1 LPPVFISAE
10 NHETEREE
18 KARTMSQKN
27 GGFTLIE
34 MLVVTAIV
42 GILAALL
49 IPQFITSIQKAKQ
62 KGTMQDMNGIAKAI
76 IDYITDVGYAPEQ
89 SGAIVAGSTFIDEL
103 RPFYVKAMPLLDQ
116 WGTAFHVYCGTSLA
130 SSGIGGVTAGGP
142 DDFIIISYGRDRQQN
157 AFTFNPLDPET
168 AYFELT
174 AVPSFNQD
182 LILWNGT
189 WIHAPKAGQL
199 GQN

>member
-1 LPPVFISAE
+1 LPPVSILAE
-10 NHETEREE
+10 IHERTQEKKTGTMNHKR
-18 KARTMSQKN
+18 

-62 KGTMQDMNGIAKAI
+62 KGTMQDMNGIAKSI
-76 IDYITDVGYAPEQ
+76 IDYITDIGYAPEQ
-89 SGAIVAGSTFIDEL
+89 SGPVIAGSTFIDEL
-103 RPFYVKAMPLLDQ
+103 RPFYVKALPLLDQ
-116 WGTAFHVYCGTSLA
+116 WGTAFHVYCGTAVA

-157 AFTFNPLDPET
+157 SFTFNPMNPET
-168 AYFELT
+168 SYFELT
-174 AVPSFNQD
+174 AIPSFNQD
-182 LILWNGT
+182 LIIWNGT
-189 WIHAPKAGQL
+189 WIHAPKSGQL
-199 GQN
+199 GQT